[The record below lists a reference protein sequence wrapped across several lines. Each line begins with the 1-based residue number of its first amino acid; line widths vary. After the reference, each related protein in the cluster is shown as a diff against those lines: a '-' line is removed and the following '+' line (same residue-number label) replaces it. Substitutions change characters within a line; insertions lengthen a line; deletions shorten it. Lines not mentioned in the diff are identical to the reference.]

1 MAKAARPTI
10 ALYARIAA
18 LAGATALS
26 FAAGSALAETKTFN
40 TKTGPVAV
48 ESIAGDL
55 AQPWAVDVLPGGGYI
70 VTELGGN
77 LRTVVDGKVSEP
89 IQGVPKVAVMGQGGL
104 LDVALSRDFETSR
117 RLFLSHA
124 VGENGAYG
132 TAIVSARLS
141 DDGRR
146 LEDVKEIFRM
156 NKLTD
161 KGQHFGSR
169 LAVAEDGSLFF
180 SIGDR
185 GERNRAQDMR
195 DHAGA
200 VLHINADGSI
210 PANNP
215 YADGKNG
222 LPELWSKGHRNI
234 QGMAIDPADQRL
246 VTVEHGARGGDE
258 VNYPQ
263 AGKNYGWPVITYGKD
278 YSGAEIGEGTTKPG
292 YEQPVFYWDPSIA
305 PGGMVVYRG
314 DMFPEWKGDLLV
326 AALKYELLSR
336 LDRDDAGAITAEE
349 RMLDGEYGRIRDVAV
364 AADGSVLLVTDAE
377 DGQLLRLTRPISE

>member
-1 MAKAARPTI
+1 
-10 ALYARIAA
+10 
-18 LAGATALS
+18 
-26 FAAGSALAETKTFN
+26 
-40 TKTGPVAV
+40 
-48 ESIAGDL
+48 
-55 AQPWAVDVLPGGGYI
+55 
-70 VTELGGN
+70 
-77 LRTVVDGKVSEP
+77 
-89 IQGVPKVAVMGQGGL
+89 
-104 LDVALSRDFETSR
+104 
-117 RLFLSHA
+117 
-124 VGENGAYG
+124 
-132 TAIVSARLS
+132 
-141 DDGRR
+141 
-146 LEDVKEIFRM
+146 
-156 NKLTD
+156 
-161 KGQHFGSR
+161 
-169 LAVAEDGSLFF
+169 
-180 SIGDR
+180 
-185 GERNRAQDMR
+185 
-195 DHAGA
+195 
-200 VLHINADGSI
+200 
-210 PANNP
+210 
-215 YADGKNG
+215 
-222 LPELWSKGHRNI
+222 
-234 QGMAIDPADQRL
+234 MAIDPADQRL